1 MSAARLNRRRSK
13 AGSPAVI
20 VRDVSSFLS
29 TLVIVCCFVF
39 RPMGVAGAGA
49 TSPPSWTLFIIGLL
63 PILIVVREFLLAF
76 LPPPSVERPM
86 ESTMGN
92 LRSRPFIACPFCSC
106 KSQRNL
112 PPSPAC
118 FLPRS
123 RSNRAQ
129 KISSQPCDGSI
140 KAEHGT
146 LSMIS
151 SIAPAA
157 RL

>member
-1 MSAARLNRRRSK
+1 
-13 AGSPAVI
+13 
-20 VRDVSSFLS
+20 
-29 TLVIVCCFVF
+29 
-39 RPMGVAGAGA
+39 MGVAGFQRGESAA
-49 TSPPSWTLFIIGLL
+49 LALFIIGLL

-106 KSQRNL
+106 KSRRNL

-129 KISSQPCDGSI
+129 KISSQ
-140 KAEHGT
+140 
-146 LSMIS
+146 LSYG
-151 SIAPAA
+151 
-157 RL
+157 